1 MFFKQLRRNARK
13 NRKDNGLFFGS
24 LTIAIVAFYTLL
36 SLDSQD
42 VMTFLQQMESDAI
55 AKLFTLIP
63 IVYCVSLFFVFFLV
77 YFACK
82 YQVDN
87 RRREFGLYLM
97 MGMKRSRMFLMLIGE
112 TLWNSL
118 ISLAIGLPAALL
130 LTESI
135 SLLTARVIGLGI
147 LGHRIT
153 LSLPAFL
160 GTIGGF
166 LLVQILS
173 MLIIIFSLARK
184 EPLDLLRSD
193 AETRQR
199 VSKKAPTQH
208 GLIPGIL
215 LLCFAYYL
223 GLTSFSQFDL
233 ALTGL
238 LIVSGALGTFLVFR
252 GIGAA
257 IGRRIQQAGP
267 NRSGLFTF
275 TGRQIQESI
284 VYRHKVL
291 AVSSLLL
298 TVGIACLS
306 YGVSVSAGLRST
318 SQRSVDATIM
328 ASESEV
334 DALFDEDSLDSI
346 IKDRARMKLA
356 MMDARKAFQGT
367 VPFSWKD
374 VSAYIEKNYEETF
387 FENLRTSVFRHNGD
401 LVETPF
407 LVSLDS
413 FNAIL
418 RAGGKPEIQLGDHEV
433 VFYSALVS
441 DDQIAALEAA
451 FRAKNPVYIDGELYA
466 VQPETYKEN
475 LVADRSITPMYA
487 LIVPEEVYNRLARTD
502 ETEYW
507 NLFLRDEVVERD
519 GLMQAVAALTEEL
532 RGTGLDY
539 ETYLSGFGRN
549 LFNAVAGSYLMI
561 YLGVLF
567 TLIANTVIS
576 IGFLMRQR
584 ENQRRFLTLH
594 MLGAETE
601 ALCHS
606 TKTQARYYFGVING
620 IAAISGAFGIATLF
634 TSILRLPVET
644 PPEVVFGLGVATFL
658 AYLVIEFIY
667 LRVVEHIGCKQVRS
681 FCELAGRDE
690 T

>member
-42 VMTFLQQMESDAI
+42 VMTFLQKMESDAI
-55 AKLFTLIP
+55 RKLFTLIP

-97 MGMKRSRMFLMLIGE
+97 LGMKRSRMFLMLLGE
-112 TLWNSL
+112 TLWNSV
-118 ISLAIGLPAALL
+118 ISLSIGLPVALL
-130 LTESI
+130 LTEAI

-147 LGHRIT
+147 LGHRFT

-166 LLVQILS
+166 LLVQIVS
-173 MLIIIFSLARK
+173 MLVIIFSLARK

-199 VSKKAPTQH
+199 ISKKAHSRQS
-208 GLIPGIL
+208 LIPGIL
-215 LLCFAYYL
+215 LLCLAYYL
-223 GLTSFSQFDL
+223 GLTSFSQFEL
-233 ALTGL
+233 VSTGL
-238 LIVSGALGTFLVFR
+238 LFVSGTLGTFLVFR
-252 GIGAA
+252 GVGAA
-257 IGRRIQQAGP
+257 IGRRIHRVSP
-267 NRSGLFTF
+267 DRSGLFTF

-284 VYRHKVL
+284 MYRHKVL

-298 TVGIACLS
+298 TMGIACLS
-306 YGVSVSAGLRST
+306 YGVSVSAGLRAE

-334 DALFDEDSLDSI
+334 DALFAGGSLEST
-346 IKDRARMKLA
+346 IKDRSQMKLA
-356 MMDARKAFQGT
+356 MMGRKASQGT

-374 VSAYIEKNYEETF
+374 VSAYIEKNYEEVL
-387 FENLRTSVFRHNGD
+387 FENLRTSLFRHNGNHI
-401 LVETPF
+401 ETPY
-407 LVSLDS
+407 LISVDS

-433 VFYSALVS
+433 AFYSALLAEEEIS
-441 DDQIAALEAA
+441 ALETA
-451 FRAKNPVYIDGELYA
+451 FVAEVPVYIDGDLFA
-466 VQPETYKEN
+466 ILPEVCSEN
-475 LVADRSITPMYA
+475 LVADRAITPMYA
-487 LIVPEEVYNRLARTD
+487 LIVPDEMFDRLASPID
-502 ETEYW
+502 TEYW
-507 NLFLRDEVVERD
+507 NLFLDDDIVERD
-519 GLMQAVAALTEEL
+519 GLMQAVSALTDKL
-532 RGTGLDY
+532 RGTGLPY
-539 ETYLSGFGRN
+539 ETYLTGIGRN

-561 YLGVLF
+561 YLGILF

-584 ENQRRFLTLH
+584 ENRRRFATLR

-601 ALCHS
+601 ALCQS
-606 TKTQARYYFGVING
+606 TRTQVRYYFGVINA
-620 IAAISGAFGIATLF
+620 IAAVSGAFGIATLF
-634 TSILRLPVET
+634 KSILRLPGET
-644 PPEVVFGLGVATFL
+644 PPEIVIGFGGAVFL
-658 AYLVIEFIY
+658 AFLVIEFIY
-667 LRVVEHIGCKQVRS
+667 LCVVERIGCKQVRS
-681 FCELAGRDE
+681 FSEIAGRDE